1 MKTLSARNYK
11 ARRVLSVIVFALGIA
26 ILLTFA
32 VFALFG
38 EKIAPYS
45 SRESF
50 DKFLPC
56 SREHIFGTNNL
67 GYDIFSQLIVATRST
82 LIVGISSAVACLVIG
97 VAIGLLAGYIG
108 GVVGEAVNGIINFFL
123 LVPMLPAAIV
133 IASYTNGGKISIIL
147 TISLLCWCSTARAV
161 RAKTMSVKNSDYV
174 RALKSMGY
182 GEMRILLRHT
192 LPNVMDVA
200 LAKFMPSVA
209 SCIMIEAT
217 LSFLGMG
224 SVTDVTWGVMIQNA
238 FNYGGILL
246 GKYNWILAPGGAIM
260 LLQLAVYM
268 INQYIEFRRKIVQ
281 ESTIKCK

>member
-11 ARRVLSVIVFALGIA
+11 ARRVLSVIVFSLGIA

-56 SREHIFGTNNL
+56 SLRTISSARTNL

-108 GVVGEAVNGIINFFL
+108 GIAGEAVNGIINFFL
-123 LVPMLPAAIV
+123 LVPMLPCAIV

-147 TISLLCWCSTARAV
+147 TISLLCGV
-161 RAKTMSVKNSDYV
+161 R
-174 RALKSMGY
+174 R
-182 GEMRILLRHT
+182 
-192 LPNVMDVA
+192 
-200 LAKFMPSVA
+200 
-209 SCIMIEAT
+209 
-217 LSFLGMG
+217 
-224 SVTDVTWGVMIQNA
+224 
-238 FNYGGILL
+238 
-246 GKYNWILAPGGAIM
+246 
-260 LLQLAVYM
+260 
-268 INQYIEFRRKIVQ
+268 Q
-281 ESTIKCK
+281 ER

>member
-108 GVVGEAVNGIINFFL
+108 GIAGEAVNGIINFFL
-123 LVPMLPAAIV
+123 LVPMLPCAIV
-133 IASYTNGGKISIIL
+133 VASYTSGGEMSIIL

-217 LSFLGMG
+217 LSFWAWAA
-224 SVTDVTWGVMIQNA
+224 SRT
-238 FNYGGILL
+238 
-246 GKYNWILAPGGAIM
+246 
-260 LLQLAVYM
+260 
-268 INQYIEFRRKIVQ
+268 
-281 ESTIKCK
+281 

>member
-1 MKTLSARNYK
+1 MKNSSIQSYK
-11 ARRVLSVIVFALGIA
+11 ARRVASTVVFSLGVAILAMFVVFAI
-26 ILLTFA
+26 
-32 VFALFG
+32 FG

-45 SRESF
+45 PFESF

-56 SREHIFGTNNL
+56 SSAHVFGTNNI
-67 GYDIFSQLIVATRST
+67 GYDILSQLIVATRST
-82 LIVGISSAVACLVIG
+82 LVVGVTSALACLVIG

-108 GVVGEAVNGIINFFL
+108 GVVGEAVNGFINFFL
-123 LVPMLPAAIV
+123 LIPMLPAAIV

-161 RAKTMSVKNSDYV
+161 RAKTMSVRNSDYV
-174 RALKSMGY
+174 SSLKALGY
-182 GEMRILLRHT
+182 GELRILLRHT
-192 LPNVMDVA
+192 LPNIMDVA

-209 SCIMIEAT
+209 SCIMVEAT

-224 SVTDVTWGVMIQNA
+224 SILDVTWGVMIQNA